1 MLVMSLLLLISMLAI
16 VFVVC
21 NSHDKI
27 VENEEL
33 REENTKYKEFIKKN
47 NLEAQMSELQPP

>member
-16 VFVVC
+16 VVVVC

-27 VENEEL
+27 IENEEL
-33 REENTKYKEFIKKN
+33 REENSKYKEFIKIN
-47 NLEAQMSELQPP
+47 HLEESFLELQPP